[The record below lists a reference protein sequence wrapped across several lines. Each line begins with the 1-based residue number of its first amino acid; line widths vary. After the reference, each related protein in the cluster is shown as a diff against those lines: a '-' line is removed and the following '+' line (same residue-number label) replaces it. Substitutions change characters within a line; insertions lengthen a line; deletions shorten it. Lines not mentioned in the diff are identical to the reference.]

1 MIQIFLPEDVM
12 IHMDSTAQRKGT
24 AINKLSFVIEAALF
38 NFRLDRLRLIAL
50 QIYFSIFISSI
61 SLRYGNDL
69 TQGQRK
75 TLTRVTHYQFYLS
88 ISSAM

>member
-50 QIYFSIFISSI
+50 RYFSIFISSI

>member
-50 QIYFSIFISSI
+50 HYFSIFISSI